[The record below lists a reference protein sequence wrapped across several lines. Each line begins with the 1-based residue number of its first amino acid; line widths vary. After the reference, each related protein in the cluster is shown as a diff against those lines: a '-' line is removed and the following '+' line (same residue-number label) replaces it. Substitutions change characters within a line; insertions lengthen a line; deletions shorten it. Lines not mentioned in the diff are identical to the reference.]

1 MSFVIGVDGGATRTR
16 GVAVDLQGRVLAFVE
31 DDASNFHHVGSEA
44 AGGTISRIAAELAR
58 KMDETTPAQTLAL
71 GLAGVGRPAS
81 HETMHAELT
90 KRFSES
96 EVLLVTDADAALI
109 GGCLSD
115 SGIIVI
121 AGTGSIVY
129 GRSRDGSCDR
139 VGGHGALL
147 SDEGSG
153 YRLAVEG
160 LRAMMRSHDGLE
172 PETAITEKVLKKLGK
187 SGVEEVVDWSL
198 QDSTG
203 KEEIARLGEA
213 VLSAFEASDPAA
225 DGVVV
230 DQADCLA
237 TSVSLLHRRLELE
250 PATPVVLAGGAFTK
264 CDAYAG
270 LVTRKI
276 RYFLPAAKVT
286 SPKLVPVLG
295 AAILA
300 LNHAAVEMDQEIL
313 ARLSDTYAQ
322 IEILE

>member
-1 MSFVIGVDGGATRTR
+1 M
-16 GVAVDLQGRVLAFVE
+16 
-31 DDASNFHHVGSEA
+31 
-44 AGGTISRIAAELAR
+44 
-58 KMDETTPAQTLAL
+58 
-71 GLAGVGRPAS
+71 
-81 HETMHAELT
+81 
-90 KRFSES
+90 
-96 EVLLVTDADAALI
+96 
-109 GGCLSD
+109 
-115 SGIIVI
+115 
-121 AGTGSIVY
+121 
-129 GRSRDGSCDR
+129 
-139 VGGHGALL
+139 L

-172 PETAITEKVLKKLGK
+172 PETAITGNVLEKLSK

-203 KEEIARLGEA
+203 KEEVARLGEA
-213 VLSAFEASDPAA
+213 VLNAFETGDPTA
-225 DGVVV
+225 DRVVL

-250 PATPVVLAGGAFTK
+250 PSAPVVLAGGAFSQ

-286 SPKLVPVLG
+286 PPKLAPVLG

-300 LNHAAVEMDQEIL
+300 LNHAGIEMNQGIL

-322 IEILE
+322 IEISE